1 MADFFLS
8 RRPTH
13 VLLSYAKIFSQ
24 RGSVFGV
31 RSAVVVVMEI
41 ILNSLYAKT
50 SRMRDRERER
60 ARESFLLTTFPLI
73 PESGR
78 LLKGGRL
85 FRVRS
90 PEDSSVWFGFGVSSA
105 VAVE

>member
-1 MADFFLS
+1 MDRSSECGGSGYGNYFKL
-8 RRPTH
+8 
-13 VLLSYAKIFSQ
+13 VLRENIQ
-24 RGSVFGV
+24 
-31 RSAVVVVMEI
+31 
-41 ILNSLYAKT
+41 N
-50 SRMRDRERER
+50 ERER

-90 PEDSSVWFGFGVSSA
+90 PEDSTIWFGFGVSSA